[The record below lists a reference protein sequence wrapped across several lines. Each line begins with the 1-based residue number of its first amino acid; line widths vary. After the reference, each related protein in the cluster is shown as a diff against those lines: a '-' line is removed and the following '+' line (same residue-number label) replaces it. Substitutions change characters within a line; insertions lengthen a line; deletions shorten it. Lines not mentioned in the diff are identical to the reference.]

1 MKRDFYAVMC
11 KNENWSVRTLR
22 ERKKSMLFERTAIS
36 KMPEETIANE
46 IAELRDDRKMSL
58 DMFYGDS
65 YMLAFLGLK
74 DIYSEKDLE
83 NAILAAH
90 QPEL

>member
-1 MKRDFYAVMC
+1 MLLCV

-46 IAELRDDRKMSL
+46 IAELRDDKKCRWIC
-58 DMFYGDS
+58 F
-65 YMLAFLGLK
+65 
-74 DIYSEKDLE
+74 IE
-83 NAILAAH
+83 ILICWISSA
-90 QPEL
+90 